1 MKEEGKAFDFKL
13 FGRLLQYARHYRLVF
28 YFVAFV
34 AIAISGIAILRPY
47 LLKLTI
53 DVPIKGKDPYLLLLF
68 ILLTICSLILGV
80 IFQLAFI
87 YYANW
92 LGSTVIRLNRND
104 LFKS

>member
-53 DVPIKGKDPYLLLLF
+53 DGPIK
-68 ILLTICSLILGV
+68 
-80 IFQLAFI
+80 
-87 YYANW
+87 
-92 LGSTVIRLNRND
+92 
-104 LFKS
+104 